1 MQRRNVCQR
10 KSRMEI
16 RKAGSATFTNIYEA
30 EDTKDIINT
39 EERPRSIRLNSRCR
53 CGDQLTY
60 TIDWVNNAVDETGA
74 PAKAEVKIT
83 DIVPKGT
90 EYVSADTNGVYEE
103 TSKTITW
110 TLGEQEAGAFGT
122 VSFVVKCLTA
132 QAEQR

>member
-1 MQRRNVCQR
+1 MSAKVADGSQ
-10 KSRMEI
+10 
-16 RKAGSATFTNIYEA
+16 AGSATFTNIYEA
-30 EDTKDIINT
+30 EDAKDVINT
-39 EERPRSIRLNSRCR
+39 EEPSTSVNGKIVGV
-53 CGDQLTY
+53 GDQLTY

-122 VSFVVKCLTA
+122 FVVTVLV
-132 QAEQR
+132 